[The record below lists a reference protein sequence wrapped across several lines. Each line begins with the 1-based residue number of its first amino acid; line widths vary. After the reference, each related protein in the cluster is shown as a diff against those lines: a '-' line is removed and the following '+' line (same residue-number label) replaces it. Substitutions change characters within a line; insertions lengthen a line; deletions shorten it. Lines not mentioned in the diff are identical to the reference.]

1 MSTAVEQQ
9 LPAATWSV
17 DPVHSTI
24 GFSIKYLVSSF
35 RTEFERY
42 DATLD
47 TTGDE
52 PRLVGTV
59 DPASI
64 RVKDENFHTH
74 LQSPDFFDTER
85 HPELRFESTSFR
97 VAGDEL
103 VVDGELTIKGETRP
117 VEGRGTL
124 TAVETDPFGNDRVGV
139 QLEAVVDR
147 TAYGLNWNAPLP
159 KGGLAL
165 ANETKLVIDLYF
177 VKA

>member
-1 MSTAVEQQ
+1 MSTAVQQQ

-124 TAVETDPFGNDRVGV
+124 TAVETDPFGNDRAGV

>member
-1 MSTAVEQQ
+1 VTIATEQR

-17 DPVHSTI
+17 DAVHSTI

-35 RTEFERY
+35 RTEFDRY

-47 TTGDE
+47 TSGAT
-52 PRLVGTV
+52 PHLTGTV
-59 DPASI
+59 DPTSI
-64 RVKDENFHTH
+64 RVKDENFHAH
-74 LQSPDFFDTER
+74 LQSPEFFDSAR
-85 HPELRFESTSFR
+85 YPELRFESTGFR
-97 VAGDEL
+97 VEGDAV
-103 VVDGELTIKGETRP
+103 VVDGELTIKGHTAP

-139 QLEAVVDR
+139 QLETVVDR
-147 TAYGLNWNAPLP
+147 RAFGLDWNAPLP

-165 ANETKLVIDLYF
+165 ADETKLVINLYF

>member
-1 MSTAVEQQ
+1 MSIAVEQR
-9 LPAATWSV
+9 LPAATWSI

-24 GFSIKYLVSSF
+24 GFSIKYLVSKF

-47 TTGDE
+47 TAGE
-52 PRLVGTV
+52 QPRLVGTV
-59 DPASI
+59 DPTSI
-64 RVKDENFHTH
+64 RVKDENFHAH
-74 LQSPDFFDTER
+74 LQSPDFFDSER
-85 HPELRFESTSFR
+85 HPQLRFESTAFR

-103 VVDGELTIKGETRP
+103 VVDGELTIKGRTLP
-117 VEGRGTL
+117 VEGRGSL

-147 TAYGLNWNAPLP
+147 TAFGLNWNAELP

-165 ANETKLVIDLYF
+165 ANEAKLDIDLYF
-177 VKA
+177 VRA